1 MHVLDFSAELQNTEV
16 SVTLPK
22 IDSTTDAFPA
32 ILESLRAN
40 KGNTCVGVIFR
51 HSYRWVEWAAQIF

>member
-1 MHVLDFSAELQNTEV
+1 MHVLDFSAELQNTDI

-22 IDSTTDAFPA
+22 SDSTRDTFPA
-32 ILESLRAN
+32 ILEFLRAN

-51 HSYRWVEWAAQIF
+51 HSYRWMERAAQIF